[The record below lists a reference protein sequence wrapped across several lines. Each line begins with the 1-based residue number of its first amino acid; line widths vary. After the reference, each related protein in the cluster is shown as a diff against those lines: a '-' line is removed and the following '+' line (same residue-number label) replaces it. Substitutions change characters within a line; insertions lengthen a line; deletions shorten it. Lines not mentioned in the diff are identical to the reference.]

1 MGQTMER
8 VGGSVGVDWVFILKG
23 DYNSDMDGMS
33 NEKSSMFNVQ
43 SSTLEAQSCK

>member
-8 VGGSVGVDWVFILKG
+8 VGGLVGMDWVFMLKG

-33 NEKSSMFNVQ
+33 NEKSSKFKVQ
-43 SSTLEAQSCK
+43 SLKIKT